1 MKQQE
6 KILQLIESSD
16 MIYLQKTTAK
26 AIVIKAYDDNSKRN
40 ELLSKIS
47 DTYNRKYTVID
58 FIVFEEVA
66 FVRLKDRRSASDETY
81 YWTVYDIEKSK
92 RFTDQFS
99 ANKEMAMLT
108 YLGQKYL
115 ETNLANAFVQLNI
128 QTLNIKA

>member
-16 MIYLQKTTAK
+16 MIHLQKTTAK
-26 AIVIKAYDDNSKRN
+26 AIVIQAYDDIYKRN

-47 DTYNRKYTVID
+47 DTYNRKYYTVID

-66 FVRLKDRRSASDETY
+66 FVHLKDRSASDET
-81 YWTVYDIEKSK
+81 YWTVYDIEKAK

>member
-6 KILQLIESSD
+6 KIVQLIDTSD
-16 MIYLQKTTAK
+16 MNQLDKTIAK
-26 AIVIKAYDDNSKRN
+26 GIVIKTYDDNNTRN
-40 ELLSKIS
+40 ELLSKIY
-47 DTYNRKYTVID
+47 DTYNRKYYTVID

-66 FVRLKDRRSASDETY
+66 FVHLKDRSASDET

-92 RFTDQFS
+92 RFTNQFS

>member
-16 MIYLQKTTAK
+16 MIHLQKTTAK
-26 AIVIKAYDDNSKRN
+26 AIVIKAYDDNNKRN

-66 FVRLKDRRSASDETY
+66 FVHLKDRSASDETY

-115 ETNLANAFVQLNI
+115 ETNLANACVQLNI